1 MTDPVIIRTFTD
13 RGEAEIARSRLEAEG
28 IVAALTAD
36 DMGQNTPALDFSY
49 GIQLVVEGPDADR
62 ARAVLEEK
70 VSDAELD
77 AAERASE
84 EPSA

>member
-1 MTDPVIIRTFTD
+1 MKDPVIIRTFTD

-28 IVAALTAD
+28 IAAALTAD
-36 DMGQNTPALDFSY
+36 DMGQTTPALDFSSR
-49 GIQLVVEGPDADR
+49 IQLVVEGADADR
-62 ARAVLEEK
+62 VRAVLEEE

-84 EPSA
+84 EPNA